1 MREIAVT
8 EEREGIPAICCCP
21 SDSLCL
27 GFRVIV
33 YKRQDGDRFGCD
45 LRQGLVMPLDE
56 FFRHNRKHPRR
67 LEAKASGNR
76 MEEAGSGIYVAGD
89 TWLKGS
95 AEPVG
100 AAPLSWRQDVVE
112 LREAALLFG
121 G

>member
-1 MREIAVT
+1 MREIGMA
-8 EEREGIPAICCCP
+8 EERKGIPSLSGCP
-21 SDSLCL
+21 SDAFCF
-27 GFRVIV
+27 GFGIIV

-45 LRQGLVMPLDE
+45 LRQCFVMSLDE
-56 FFRHNRKHPRR
+56 LLRHNRKHPRR

-89 TWLKGS
+89 IWLKGA

-100 AAPLSWRQDVVE
+100 AAPLV
-112 LREAALLFG
+112 G

>member
-8 EEREGIPAICCCP
+8 EEREGIPTLCSGASNP
-21 SDSLCL
+21 FCL
-27 GFRVIV
+27 GFWVIV

-56 FFRHNRKHPRR
+56 LLRHNRKHPRR

-76 MEEAGSGIYVAGD
+76 MEDTVSGIYVAGD

-95 AEPVG
+95 AEPGG

-112 LREAALLFG
+112 LQKAALLFG

>member
-1 MREIAVT
+1 MRKIAVT
-8 EEREGIPAICCCP
+8 EEREGIPTFCSGASNP
-21 SDSLCL
+21 FCL
-27 GFRVIV
+27 GFGVIV
-33 YKRQDGDRFGCD
+33 YKWQDGDRFGSD

-56 FFRHNRKHPRR
+56 LLRHNRKHPRR

-89 TWLKGS
+89 IWLKGA

-100 AAPLSWRQDVVE
+100 AAPLV
-112 LREAALLFG
+112 G